1 MVSRAANFSSVFFP
15 PMDGKKLGGNDSS
28 NDLIPRL
35 LIRSSGRLL

>member
-1 MVSRAANFSSVFFP
+1 MVSRTANFSPVFFP